1 MGNSLT
7 KRVVS
12 GAGWVAA
19 SALIGRAVGFARA
32 VVLARLLAPDDFGVF
47 SMALTVVAALEALTR
62 TGVEQSVIA
71 ARYSSSAELDAHLD
85 TAWSVELLKRLA
97 VAAAMTAAAPHVA
110 RFYGAR
116 ELGAV
121 LPVFGAVFVVQGLQN
136 VGLFVLRKKLN
147 FKRVLLYETT
157 ALAASAASV
166 VLLALFVRRDVW
178 ALVWGELIGAAA
190 GVVASY
196 AFYPRRPRLVFV
208 RAALARI
215 FGFGRHAFFIGVASY
230 VTTSADNVAVG
241 RMLGAAA
248 LGAYALA
255 YNLVNLSTVTVA
267 DVFNKAT
274 MPAYAEL
281 SAERPDAIAGA
292 FAKVFT
298 AGAVVLAAITATLWA
313 VGEDFVAVVYG
324 EKWRA
329 AGQVLK
335 ALAVLG
341 FLRGLVLVVSSVL
354 LGMDRPGLVAR
365 GKLLEAALFAAL
377 LYPLVSTLGLTGA
390 AWTGVVVYSF
400 ALVLR
405 LRLLGTVVPGAPRV
419 AVKILLRATAC
430 GLCGLAAGVLVSAPF
445 EGAGVRL
452 LGGASA
458 SVAASA
464 LAAWRL
470 TKDLS
475 GGAWKLPFA
484 SGRLDLR

>member
-1 MGNSLT
+1 MSNSLT
-7 KRVVS
+7 ERVVS

-19 SALIGRAVGFARA
+19 SALIGRVVGFARA
-32 VVLARLLAPDDFGVF
+32 VVLARLLAPADFGIF
-47 SMALTVVAALEALTR
+47 SMALTVIAALEALTR

-71 ARYSSSAELDAHLD
+71 ARYSSSAELDTHLD
-85 TAWSVELLKRLA
+85 TAWSVELVKRCALA
-97 VAAAMTAAAPHVA
+97 AVLAAAAPAVA
-110 RFYGAR
+110 RFYGAQ

-121 LPVFGAVFVVQGLQN
+121 LPVFGVALVVQGLQN
-136 VGLFVLRKKLN
+136 VGLFVLRKRLN
-147 FKRVLLYETT
+147 FKRVLLYEATT
-157 ALAASAASV
+157 LAASAASV
-166 VLLALFVRRDVW
+166 LLLALFVRRDVW
-178 ALVWGELIGAAA
+178 ALVWGELMGAAA

-196 AFYPRRPRLVFV
+196 AFYPRRPRFAFA

-255 YNLVNLSTVTVA
+255 YNLVNLSSITVA

-281 SAERPDAIAGA
+281 SAERPEGIAGA
-292 FAKVFT
+292 FAKVLT

-313 VGEDFVAVVYG
+313 IGEEFVAVLYG

-354 LGMDRPGLVAR
+354 LGMDRPRLVAR
-365 GKLLEAALFAAL
+365 GKLLEAALFVAL
-377 LYPLVSTLGLTGA
+377 LYPLVSTFGLTGA

-405 LRLLGTVVPGAPRV
+405 LRLLGTVVPGAPRA
-419 AVKILLRATAC
+419 AVKILLRAIIC
-430 GLCGLAAGVLVSAPF
+430 GLCGAAAGAAASAPL

-452 LGGASA
+452 LAGASA
-458 SVAASA
+458 SAAASA

-470 TKDLS
+470 TKSLS
-475 GGAWKLPFA
+475 GDAWKFPFA